1 LIVVYENY
9 RGENSADPRKNSSVQ
24 QQHSC
29 AVYRTI
35 GPAATYSHTKR
46 ADLFPINIRPEG
58 YVLYGHTH
66 ESAALSF
73 FSFHFIL
80 FFIISDGW
88 HGHYSLTFRSFYI
101 FFVKKKKKKKKGK
114 LRRVE
119 ESITSRDRRETHRKL
134 MRLGSPFQS
143 SCRKKDDGG
152 KERKEEEGGHKELC
166 YIYAE
171 FLLRFFRGFFGI
183 YFFSV
188 VGYTKQEKE
197 EEEKYKTGRKE
208 TS

>member
-1 LIVVYENY
+1 MYYTDTHTN
-9 RGENSADPRKNSSVQ
+9 Q
-24 QQHSC
+24 Q
-29 AVYRTI
+29 
-35 GPAATYSHTKR
+35 
-46 ADLFPINIRPEG
+46 
-58 YVLYGHTH
+58 
-66 ESAALSF
+66 LSLF

-101 FFVKKKKKKKKGK
+101 FFVKKKKKKKGK